1 MTYHYASFEP
11 GLWTVGT
18 GAVGIDWEPESD
30 HASAR
35 DAAARVRWL
44 NGGPDESAAPADGRA
59 ERYRIAW
66 HQARQRAAN
75 HLAAVVEADQE
86 RDYLR
91 RQLAERDDQVAELV
105 VRLAEFSG
113 IPS

>member
-66 HQARQRAAN
+66 HQARQRAQN
-75 HLAAVVEADQE
+75 HLAALIEAD
-86 RDYLR
+86 
-91 RQLAERDDQVAELV
+91 AERDALRAALRDRDDEVADLV
-105 VRLAEFSG
+105 VRLADFSG
-113 IPS
+113 ITS